1 MGALA
6 IWLSA
11 FLSGF
16 VINEPA
22 PYELFMSGLVAIWFL
37 FGLRLP
43 AEIMPLTVLLVLF
56 NVGGIVSMMTMAD
69 WRDAPMYLAVGFF
82 LAFTAIFFAAAVAGD
97 RRRLDMIMNG
107 YLTAAVLTGS
117 LGVIGYFGLV
127 PGADIFTRHGR
138 AMGAFQDPNVFAP
151 FLALPAIWCLHG
163 VLTRPFGGAMWRLA
177 LMTVLV
183 FAIFLSFSRA
193 GWGLFVV
200 CALVLTGV
208 LLIASP
214 TPAFRLRI
222 VVLAVAAALALA
234 AALAVALQIDAVR
247 DMLIERAR
255 LFQTYDAGQGG
266 RFANQRLG
274 FFKATEHPFGIGPL
288 EFGRRFGADTH
299 NIWLKALFDYSW
311 LGFACYVTLVFW
323 TLGAGL
329 RIMFRDRPW
338 QPVLICALVVFFG
351 HMLVG
356 NVIDTDRW
364 RHLYLIFGIIW
375 GCIALEARH
384 QREGTAAARDGVPE
398 SFDAASSNAL
408 PRREAGPEEKPA
420 LGKLVGA
427 AGFEPTTPTPPV

>member
-1 MGALA
+1 MTATTLTVPPAARSRALGGLLAALA
-6 IWLSA
+6 IWLGA

-22 PYELFMSGLVAIWFL
+22 PYELFMVGLVAIWFL

-43 AEIMPLTVLLVLF
+43 AEIMPLAALLVLF
-56 NVGGIVSMMTMAD
+56 NVGGIVSMMTMPD
-69 WRDAPMYLAVGFF
+69 WRDAPIYLAVGFF

-97 RRRLDMIMNG
+97 GRRLDVIMNG
-107 YLTAAVLTGS
+107 YLTAAVLTGL
-117 LGVIGYFGLV
+117 LGIAGYFGLL

-163 VLTRPFGGAMWRLA
+163 VLTRPPGAAMVWRLA
-177 LMTVLV
+177 LMTILVL
-183 FAIFLSFSRA
+183 AIFLSFSRA
-193 GWGLFVV
+193 GWGLFIV
-200 CALVLTGV
+200 CSVLLTMFV
-208 LLIASP
+208 LIASP

-222 VVLAVAAALALA
+222 MVLAAAAVLALA
-234 AALAVALQIDAVR
+234 AALAVALQIDTVR

-255 LFQTYDAGQGG
+255 LFQIYDAGQGG

-274 FFKATEHPFGIGPL
+274 FVKAVEHPFGIGPL
-288 EFGRRFGADTH
+288 EFGRRFGSDTH

-311 LGFACYVTLVFW
+311 LGFACYVTLVLW

-329 RIMFRDRPW
+329 RIAFRDRPW
-338 QPVLICALVVFFG
+338 QPILVCALVVFFG
-351 HMLVG
+351 HMLIG

-364 RHLYLIFGIIW
+364 RHLYLIFGVIW

-384 QREGTAAARDGVPE
+384 HRNWQG
-398 SFDAASSNAL
+398 DAAGL
-408 PRREAGPEEKPA
+408 
-420 LGKLVGA
+420 
-427 AGFEPTTPTPPV
+427 